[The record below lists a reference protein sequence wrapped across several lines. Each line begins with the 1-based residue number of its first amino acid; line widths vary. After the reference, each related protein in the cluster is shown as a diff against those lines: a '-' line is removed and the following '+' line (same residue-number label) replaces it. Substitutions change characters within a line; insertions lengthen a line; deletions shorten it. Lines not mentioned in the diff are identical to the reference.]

1 MFARRI
7 AVIGTGYVGL
17 TTGACLASLGHHV
30 VCADIDPDKIDRL
43 RQGEIDIL
51 EPGLP
56 ELVSEGVAAGRLQFR
71 EALAF
76 LGARPEADVELIR
89 PLISA
94 QAGAAPPLS
103 FGRVLLLP
111 PRRARVLTVAL
122 DDPDGAL
129 AALQARVSA
138 GLEQLGVYTP
148 EKRAFRAHVT
158 VARLRPRVQPPR
170 STELALEPL
179 SFPGEAVTLFQSVLH
194 PSGARYE
201 PLATAALA
209 AGWAGAAGGWPD
221 ELLKNLKKSESG
233 RSRKRV
239 SLLFNPFSYAV
250 IER

>member
-1 MFARRI
+1 MIRLFVALELPA
-7 AVIGTGYVGL
+7 AVR
-17 TTGACLASLGHHV
+17 
-30 VCADIDPDKIDRL
+30 DRL
-43 RQGEIDIL
+43 AGL
-51 EPGLP
+51 EFD
-56 ELVSEGVAAGRLQFR
+56 EEVWRRVAPHTLHVT
-71 EALAF
+71 LAF

-209 AGWAGAAGGWPD
+209 AG
-221 ELLKNLKKSESG
+221 
-233 RSRKRV
+233 
-239 SLLFNPFSYAV
+239 
-250 IER
+250 